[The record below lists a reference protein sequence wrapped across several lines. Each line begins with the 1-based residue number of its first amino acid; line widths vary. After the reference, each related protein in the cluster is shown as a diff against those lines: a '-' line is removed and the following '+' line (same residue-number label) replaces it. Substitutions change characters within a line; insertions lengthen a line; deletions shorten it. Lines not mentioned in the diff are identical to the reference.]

1 MKEVVFDDR
10 QEHSGDFLASLGIG
24 RSDLT
29 DQERER
35 ALAEIEAGL
44 VALKRPRMVLSS
56 RIRSPTTSPPARRWW
71 TRNACCMP

>member
-44 VALKRPRMVLSS
+44 AALKCPFHVEIRDVALVVRDVPDELGHLHSALK
-56 RIRSPTTSPPARRWW
+56 
-71 TRNACCMP
+71 